1 MRLLLLSLVLFSS
14 AMPLAHAQT
23 MEAVQRKLELEIQR
37 LDQRLSRFHDQNE
50 QHLRNIRELQRD
62 NEELKRQV
70 EFMSK
75 KAGMAIDDVTKMRN
89 TDVANLVATD
99 KQLAEQIKTINKLI
113 ETQTPTWD
121 WGSRTR
127 DCEKVGKHLQIQSVR
142 AGDGTHTMRYLCFDG
157 RPLHLGTEVNLPPQ

>member
-1 MRLLLLSLVLFSS
+1 MRLLLLSLVMCS
-14 AMPLAHAQT
+14 ALTPLAHAQS
-23 MEAVQRKLELEIQR
+23 MDSIERKMELEVQR
-37 LDQRLSRFHDQNE
+37 LDQRLSRLNEQNE

-75 KAGMAIDDVTKMRN
+75 KAGMAVDDVTKMRN

-99 KQLAEQIKTINKLI
+99 KQLAEKIDIINKHI
-113 ETQTPTWD
+113 EKQTPIWD
-121 WGSRTR
+121 WGSRSR
-127 DCEKVGKHLQIQSVR
+127 DCENVGKHLQIQSVR
-142 AGDGTHTMRYLCFDG
+142 GGDGAHTLRYLCYDG